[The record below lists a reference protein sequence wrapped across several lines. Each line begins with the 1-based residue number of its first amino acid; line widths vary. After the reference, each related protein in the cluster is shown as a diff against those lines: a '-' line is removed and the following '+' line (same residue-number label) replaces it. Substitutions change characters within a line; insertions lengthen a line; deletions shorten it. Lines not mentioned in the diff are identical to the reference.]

1 VVPAAVGV
9 TETLP
14 LGPKVPAQPEMAA
27 LVLPDATQLVARVE
41 DQLSE
46 VVPYAGMEVATRVST
61 GAAGAVSEGVAVKVT
76 EVGADGP
83 PRLLQINLNVSLPT
97 AVGVMGWLPLA
108 ASGPAQ
114 LPEAAQLVAL
124 TEDHA
129 SVVECPTATE
139 FAANDRLGAAGG
151 VPEVAVRVTDPAAD
165 VPNALVQVNVYV
177 VAPAAAGVSVWVPL
191 VVCAPLQ
198 LPDAVQPVASIDDQV
213 SVAEP
218 PRGMDGADNVRIGT
232 TSAVSAWMKP

>member
-1 VVPAAVGV
+1 MDPAAVGV

-14 LGPKVPAQPEMAA
+14 LGPKVPAQPEMTAS
-27 LVLPDATQLVARVE
+27 VLPEATQLVARVD

-46 VVPYAGMEVATRVST
+46 VVAYAAMEVAPRVSV
-61 GAAGAVSEGVAVKVT
+61 GVAGAVNSGVAVKVT

-83 PRLLQINLNVSLPT
+83 PRLLQINVKVSVPT
-97 AVGVMGWLPLA
+97 AVGVMDRLPFVPTVPL
-108 ASGPAQ
+108 Q
-114 LPEAAQLVAL
+114 LPDAAQLVAL
-124 TEDHA
+124 TEDHE

-151 VPEVAVRVTDPAAD
+151 APEVAMSVADPAAD

-177 VAPAAAGVSVWVPL
+177 VVPAAVGVSGTLPL
-191 VVCAPLQ
+191 VGCAPLQ
-198 LPDAVQPVASIDDQV
+198 LPDAVQLAASIADQV

-218 PRGMDGADNVRIGT
+218 LRGIDGADNVRIGT
-232 TSAVSAWMKP
+232 TSAVSAWMNP